1 LKKTNQPVKNLR
13 NICMLFFALHVAT
26 DRINHVSKLSILK
39 AAYVFLKKI
48 KTCYSG
54 IYKSCGLTRIF
65 SAKNYCFNF

>member
-1 LKKTNQPVKNLR
+1 
-13 NICMLFFALHVAT
+13 MLFFALHVAT
-26 DRINHVSKLSILK
+26 DRINLVSKLSILK